1 VAYRNVGAKGRWRSV
16 TFAEARGSLR
26 ERVVRGARRV
36 GTYPED
42 CLNRTTPL
50 LLAGALLT
58 AAACSDS
65 SGPPVAKEC
74 STKATPSAATTLAVG
89 GVRVLAGADAI
100 GCVILPTTSGAEYLF
115 VVSNANGTLDDEKR
129 FNFSARPDS
138 TFATTAAS
146 VALSPA
152 LVPAASVASSFGS
165 DGALTRELALR
176 SYERAHLDPRASL
189 LGSGASRATS
199 NDGLAPRGALAASAI
214 PAVGDTRPFRV
225 PGTGDKPC
233 DTYDSVTAVVK
244 YVSQRAIIVQDL
256 AAPANGF
263 TDADFAAIA
272 NEFDSLIYPADVNY
286 FGSLSEVDPDG
297 HVYILFTPSINKLNP
312 HNTTSGFFA
321 GFFFAGDFY
330 PRTGSSGQAC
340 KQSNGTEVFYLLVPD
355 PNGQYGNV
363 IAAANVRQLTRGTVA
378 HEFQHMINAGS
389 RFLRQTS
396 AFEDVW
402 LDEGLAHFAEE
413 AVGRVARG
421 FSDTQS
427 LSYADVSL
435 VSADYKAFFDQNLR
449 RFALWLIH
457 PDTSSGTSEHA
468 DENLSSRGAA
478 WALVRYS
485 ADQYSGGDVRSFTR
499 RLTFGPEVG
508 VKNLTARTG
517 VVFDSVLAGFMVA
530 NFADDTAITNLSARY
545 SYPSW
550 NMRDAVAKSGGG
562 VAPPYPLR
570 VSVIGSTGGAVTEET
585 RTGSGTYTRY
595 VGNASGTPVVV
606 RVLDAAATSL
616 ATYGGA
622 RLYILRLK

>member
-1 VAYRNVGAKGRWRSV
+1 M
-16 TFAEARGSLR
+16 
-26 ERVVRGARRV
+26 
-36 GTYPED
+36 
-42 CLNRTTPL
+42 NRTTAL

-58 AAACSDS
+58 AAACSDP
-65 SGPPVAKEC
+65 SGPPAAKEC
-74 STKATPSAATTLAVG
+74 STKATPTAATSLAVG

-115 VVSNANGTLDDEKR
+115 VVSNANATLDQEKS
-129 FNFSARPDS
+129 FNFSARPDPAS
-138 TFATTAAS
+138 GTTAAS
-146 VALSPA
+146 IALSPA
-152 LVPAASVASSFGS
+152 LVPAASLGGVAGG
-165 DGALTRELALR
+165 DAVLTRELALR
-176 SYERAHLDPRASL
+176 AYERANLDPRASL
-189 LGSGASRATS
+189 LGSGAARATPGS
-199 NDGLAPRGALAASAI
+199 GPAVRGSLAASTI
-214 PAVGDTRPFRV
+214 PAVGETRPFRV

-244 YVSQRAIIVQDL
+244 YVSQRAVIVQDL

-263 TDADFAAIA
+263 TDADFQAIA
-272 NEFDSLIYPADVNY
+272 NEFDTLIYPSDVSY
-286 FGSLSEVDPDG
+286 FGSPSEVDPDG

-312 HNTTSGFFA
+312 RNTTSGIFA

-330 PRTGSSGQAC
+330 PRTGSAGQAC

-355 PNGQYGNV
+355 PSGQFGNV
-363 IAAANVRQLTRGTVA
+363 VPASSVRQLTRGTVA

-389 RFLRQTS
+389 RFARQTS

-421 FSDTQS
+421 FGDTQS
-427 LSYADVSL
+427 LTFADVSV
-435 VSADYKAFFDQNLR
+435 VSADYSAFFRQNLL
-449 RFALWLIH
+449 RFSLWLAH

-485 ADQYSGGDVRSFTR
+485 ADQYSGGNVRSFTQ

-508 VKNLTARTG
+508 VKNLSARTG
-517 VVFDSVLAGFMVA
+517 VVFDSVLAGFMIA
-530 NFADDTAITNLSARY
+530 NFADDTAIANISPRY
-545 SYPSW
+545 SYSSW
-550 NMRDAVAKSGGG
+550 NMRDAIARSGGG
-562 VAPPYPLR
+562 TTPPYPLR
-570 VSVIGSTGGAVTEET
+570 VSLFGAAGGTVQEET
-585 RTGSGTYTRY
+585 RTGAATYARYAGDGSGK
-595 VGNASGTPVVV
+595 PVVA
-606 RVLDAAATSL
+606 RLLDAAATSL